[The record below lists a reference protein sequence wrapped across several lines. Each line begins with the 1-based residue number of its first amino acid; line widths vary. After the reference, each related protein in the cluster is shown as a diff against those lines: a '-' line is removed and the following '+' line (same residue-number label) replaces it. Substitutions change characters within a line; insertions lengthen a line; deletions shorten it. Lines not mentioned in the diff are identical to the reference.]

1 MVYSM
6 QIYFLKAFVQLS
18 KLERWQWLFVVALLI
33 FNHPMD
39 TMAQRGSKIRTV
51 VIDAGHG
58 GKDPGAVGRRVKEKD
73 IVLDVALRTGEYIKQ
88 NLRDVKVIYTRSK
101 DEFIEL
107 HRRAAIANENDAD
120 VFISIH
126 CNSVGN
132 SSVYG
137 AETFVMG
144 DHRNKANL
152 EVAKLENAAIL
163 LEENADDQYGG
174 FDPNSTAAYIA
185 LSLYQSTYKNQSI
198 MLAQKIQ
205 EQFTKRVGRKDRSVQ
220 QAGFLVLYKTTMPSV
235 LVELGFISHANEEG
249 FLMSEEGK
257 TYMASAIYRAF
268 KEYKIEYERE
278 NALPPQLTEEQKA
291 ILVPDIVK
299 QEQKAEKEKK
309 EETALEK
316 AVPAPNAL
324 TFKVQ
329 FMTSPRKIDLND
341 KRFSQIKLTEMYEH
355 NGLFKYTSGKFQTV
369 AEAQKHQQQLKKQ
382 GYRDAFVV
390 AFKNDKRISMEEA
403 QKH

>member
-58 GKDPGAVGRRVKEKD
+58 GGKDPPGAVGRRVKEKD

-198 MLAQKIQ
+198 MLAQKNSG
-205 EQFTKRVGRKDRSVQ
+205 TV
-220 QAGFLVLYKTTMPSV
+220 YKAC
-235 LVELGFISHANEEG
+235 G
-249 FLMSEEGK
+249 
-257 TYMASAIYRAF
+257 
-268 KEYKIEYERE
+268 
-278 NALPPQLTEEQKA
+278 PQG
-291 ILVPDIVK
+291 
-299 QEQKAEKEKK
+299 
-309 EETALEK
+309 
-316 AVPAPNAL
+316 
-324 TFKVQ
+324 
-329 FMTSPRKIDLND
+329 S
-341 KRFSQIKLTEMYEH
+341 
-355 NGLFKYTSGKFQTV
+355 
-369 AEAQKHQQQLKKQ
+369 
-382 GYRDAFVV
+382 
-390 AFKNDKRISMEEA
+390 
-403 QKH
+403 

>member
-18 KLERWQWLFVVALLI
+18 KIERWQWLFVVALLI
-33 FNHPMD
+33 FNLPTD

-132 SSVYG
+132 PSVYG

-185 LSLYQSTYKNQSI
+185 LSLYQSTYKSQSI
-198 MLAQKIQ
+198 LLAQKIQ

-257 TYMASAIYRAF
+257 SYMASAIYRAF

-299 QEQKAEKEKK
+299 QEQAAQREKK
-309 EETALEK
+309 EEVVLEK
-316 AVPAPNAL
+316 SVPTLGSL

-329 FMTSPRKIDLND
+329 FLTSPRKIELSDA
-341 KRFSQIKLTEMYEH
+341 RFSKVQSVEMYEH
-355 NGLFKYTSGKFQTV
+355 NGLFKYTSGNFST
-369 AEAQKHQQQLKKQ
+369 ANIAQKHQQQLKQQ

-390 AFKNDKRISMEEA
+390 AFENSKRISMEEA
-403 QKH
+403 QKR